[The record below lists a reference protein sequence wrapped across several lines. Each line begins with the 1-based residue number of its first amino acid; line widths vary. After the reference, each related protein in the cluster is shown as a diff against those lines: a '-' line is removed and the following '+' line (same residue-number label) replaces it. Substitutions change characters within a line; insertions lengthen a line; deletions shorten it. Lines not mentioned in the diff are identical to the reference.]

1 MRRAHRLAGLLISCA
16 LIAAAPAARLD
27 AAADEPHGHVAVHG
41 GCLNEIG
48 GCENGH
54 AEIKLEGAR
63 LRMWLVGGGSNT
75 AAAMRVPDPSIA
87 LAITVPGQ
95 PPRTLVLPAKPL
107 ILAEETVGS
116 CSYFEASADWLAGA
130 AEFKAT
136 GGLTFNGKKADLVIE
151 YPHGYDPDHDAPAAA
166 PAK

>member
-1 MRRAHRLAGLLISCA
+1 MLLPLRFVPLLLVGA
-16 LIAAAPAARLD
+16 FAAATPAITAG
-27 AAADEPHGHVAVHG
+27 AAEEPHGHVAVHG

-75 AAAMRVPDPSIA
+75 AASMRVPDASIA
-87 LAITVPGQ
+87 LAITLTGQ

-107 ILAEETVGS
+107 LLAEEAVGK
-116 CSYFEASADWLAGA
+116 LAPISRPA
-130 AEFKAT
+130 PT
-136 GGLTFNGKKADLVIE
+136 GW
-151 YPHGYDPDHDAPAAA
+151 PAPARSPP
-166 PAK
+166 PAG

>member
-1 MRRAHRLAGLLISCA
+1 MLRPLRSASLLIVCV
-16 LIAAAPAARLD
+16 LAAASAAT
-27 AAADEPHGHVAVHG
+27 ATAEEEAHGHVAVHG

-54 AEIKLEGAR
+54 AEIKLEGSR

-75 AAAMRVPDPSIA
+75 AASMRVPDASIA

-107 ILAEETVGS
+107 LLAEETVGS
-116 CSYFEASADWLAGA
+116 CSYFEASADWLAGLA
-130 AEFKAT
+130 AFKAT
-136 GGLTFNGKKADLVIE
+136 GGLTFNGKKAELVIE
-151 YPHGYDPDHDAPAAA
+151 YPHGFDPDHDAPAAA

>member
-1 MRRAHRLAGLLISCA
+1 MPRPLRFALLLLAGA
-16 LIAAAPAARLD
+16 AIAAAPAGAE
-27 AAADEPHGHVAVHG
+27 EPHGHVAVHG

-54 AEIKLEGAR
+54 AEFKLEGAR

-75 AAAMRVPDPSIA
+75 AASMRVPDASIA
-87 LAITVPGQ
+87 LAITVAGQ

-130 AEFKAT
+130 AAFTAT

-151 YPHGYDPDHDAPAAA
+151 YPHGYDPDHDVPAA
-166 PAK
+166 PAPAK

>member
-1 MRRAHRLAGLLISCA
+1 MLLLLGA
-16 LIAAAPAARLD
+16 LVAVTAAAEEA
-27 AAADEPHGHVAVHG
+27 HGHVAVHG

-63 LRMWLVGGGSNT
+63 VRMWLVGGGSNT
-75 AAAMRVPDPSIA
+75 AAAMRVPDASIA
-87 LAITVPGQ
+87 LAITVAGQ

-116 CSYFEASADWLAGA
+116 CSYFEANANWLAGA
-130 AEFKAT
+130 TAFTAT

-151 YPHGYDPDHDAPAAA
+151 YPHGYDPDHDVPAPAAPA